1 MTHAI
6 ADDLDT
12 GTALARLRSY
22 LAQIEMPLD
31 SRLPPERELAETLGV
46 TRAGLRKALAVLE
59 SENQIW
65 RHVGKGTFI
74 GSRPIETM
82 ADVAAITRR
91 TNPTEVMRTRL
102 VLEPEVARMAALN
115 ATSAHIAEMRLCMQR
130 TRGAQTWRQY
140 EAWDNRLH
148 RVIAES
154 TQNSL
159 LLALLDTLN
168 AVRRAVVWGRL
179 RVDKVKPA
187 AQPSFV
193 RRPRGDRGG
202 DRGSRPQPRRRRH
215 ARASGECRAQPA
227 AVAPGAGTA
236 DAGGA
241 RDRCAA
247 GPDRRPRLAQ
257 NRSTALFR

>member
-1 MTHAI
+1 MTYAI
-6 ADDLDT
+6 ADDLAT

-115 ATSAHIAEMRLCMQR
+115 ATSTHIAEMRLCMQR
-130 TRGAQTWRQY
+130 TRAAQTWRQY

-179 RVDKVKPA
+179 RVDKVRPA
-187 AQPSFV
+187 ANHHSFDDHEAIV
-193 RRPRGDRGG
+193 AAIEDR
-202 DRGSRPQPRRRRH
+202 DLNRAAAAMRAHLENVERNLMRSRPAPEALMPD
-215 ARASGECRAQPA
+215 AREA
-227 AVAPGAGTA
+227 AVAQAQSA
-236 DAGGA
+236 A
-241 RDRCAA
+241 RA
-247 GPDRRPRLAQ
+247 
-257 NRSTALFR
+257 

>member
-1 MTHAI
+1 MTENI
-6 ADDLDT
+6 AT
-12 GTALARLRSY
+12 GTALSRLRTY

-31 SRLPPERELAETLGV
+31 SRLLPERELAETLGV

-74 GSRPIETM
+74 GSRPVETM
-82 ADVAAITRR
+82 ADIVAITRR
-91 TNPTEVMRTRL
+91 TNPAEVMRTRL

-130 TRGAQTWRQY
+130 TRAAQTWRQY

-187 AQPSFV
+187 PTHHSFEDHESIV
-193 RRPRGDRGG
+193 AAIENRDLNRAAAAMRAHLENVERNLLK
-202 DRGSRPQPRRRRH
+202 SRPATEMLMTEMREPAPAV
-215 ARASGECRAQPA
+215 ARA
-227 AVAPGAGTA
+227 
-236 DAGGA
+236 
-241 RDRCAA
+241 
-247 GPDRRPRLAQ
+247 
-257 NRSTALFR
+257 

>member
-1 MTHAI
+1 MTFAT
-6 ADDLDT
+6 ADDLAT

-102 VLEPEVARMAALN
+102 LLEPEVARMAALN
-115 ATSAHIAEMRLCMQR
+115 ATSSHIAEMRLCMQR
-130 TRGAQTWRQY
+130 TRAAQTWRQY

-179 RVDKVKPA
+179 RVEKVKPA
-187 AQPSFV
+187 PNHHSFDDHEAIGV
-193 RRPRGDRGG
+193 CVGQR
-202 DRGSRPQPRRRRH
+202 
-215 ARASGECRAQPA
+215 
-227 AVAPGAGTA
+227 T
-236 DAGGA
+236 
-241 RDRCAA
+241 
-247 GPDRRPRLAQ
+247 
-257 NRSTALFR
+257 

>member
-1 MTHAI
+1 MI
-6 ADDLDT
+6 DDFAN
-12 GTALARLRSY
+12 GTALTRLRAY

-46 TRAGLRKALAVLE
+46 TRAGLRKALSVLE
-59 SENQIW
+59 ADNQIW

-102 VLEPEVARMAALN
+102 LLEPEVARMAALN
-115 ATSAHIAEMRLCMQR
+115 ATSSHIAEMRTCMQR
-130 TRGAQTWRQY
+130 TRAAQSWRQY

-179 RVDKVKPA
+179 RVEKVKPSPNHHSFDDHEAIVA
-187 AQPSFV
+187 AIE
-193 RRPRGDRGG
+193 DR
-202 DRGSRPQPRRRRH
+202 DLNRAAAAMRAHLENVERNLLK
-215 ARASGECRAQPA
+215 ARADAMAVEMRDTAPMAARA
-227 AVAPGAGTA
+227 
-236 DAGGA
+236 
-241 RDRCAA
+241 
-247 GPDRRPRLAQ
+247 
-257 NRSTALFR
+257 

>member
-1 MTHAI
+1 MTDDI
-6 ADDLDT
+6 AT
-12 GTALARLRSY
+12 GTALTRLRGY
-22 LAQIEMPLD
+22 LAQIEMPID

-59 SENQIW
+59 ADNQIW

-91 TNPTEVMRTRL
+91 TNPAEVMRTRL

-115 ATSAHIAEMRLCMQR
+115 ATSTHIAEMRLCMQR
-130 TRGAQTWRQY
+130 TRAAQSWRQY

-179 RVDKVKPA
+179 RVEKLKPA
-187 AQPSFV
+187 PTHHSFEDHEAIV
-193 RRPRGDRGG
+193 AAIEDR
-202 DRGSRPQPRRRRH
+202 DLNRAAAAMRTHLENVERNLLRARTSPEPPISELRDSAPMA
-215 ARASGECRAQPA
+215 ARA
-227 AVAPGAGTA
+227 
-236 DAGGA
+236 
-241 RDRCAA
+241 
-247 GPDRRPRLAQ
+247 
-257 NRSTALFR
+257 

>member
-1 MTHAI
+1 MTLAI
-6 ADDLDT
+6 ADSPDS

-115 ATSAHIAEMRLCMQR
+115 ATSSHIAEMRLCMQR
-130 TRGAQTWRQY
+130 TRAAQTWRQY

-154 TQNSL
+154 TQNAL

-179 RVDKVKPA
+179 RVEKVKPA
-187 AQPSFV
+187 PNHHSFEDHEAIVAAIEDRDVDRAAAAMRAHLENVERNLLRARPALEPALPDV
-193 RRPRGDRGG
+193 RE
-202 DRGSRPQPRRRRH
+202 
-215 ARASGECRAQPA
+215 APA
-227 AVAPGAGTA
+227 A
-236 DAGGA
+236 
-241 RDRCAA
+241 
-247 GPDRRPRLAQ
+247 
-257 NRSTALFR
+257 

>member
-1 MTHAI
+1 MT
-6 ADDLDT
+6 DDITDA
-12 GTALARLRSY
+12 TALSRLRAY

-31 SRLPPERELAETLGV
+31 SRLPPERELAESLGV

-59 SENQIW
+59 GENQIW

-74 GSRPIETM
+74 GSRPIENM

-91 TNPTEVMRTRL
+91 TNPAEVMRTRL

-115 ATSAHIAEMRLCMQR
+115 ATSAHIAEMRMCMQR
-130 TRGAQTWRQY
+130 TRAAQTWRQY

-148 RVIAES
+148 RVVAES

-187 AQPSFV
+187 ANHHSFDDHEAIV
-193 RRPRGDRGG
+193 AAIEDRDMNRAAAAMRAHLENVERNLLRPRPATEPALAD
-202 DRGSRPQPRRRRH
+202 PREP
-215 ARASGECRAQPA
+215 ASAAIRA
-227 AVAPGAGTA
+227 
-236 DAGGA
+236 
-241 RDRCAA
+241 
-247 GPDRRPRLAQ
+247 
-257 NRSTALFR
+257 

>member
-1 MTHAI
+1 MTDA
-6 ADDLDT
+6 
-12 GTALARLRSY
+12 TALSRLRAY

-31 SRLPPERELAETLGV
+31 SRLPPERELAEALRV

-59 SENQIW
+59 GENQIW

-74 GSRPIETM
+74 GSRPIESM

-91 TNPTEVMRTRL
+91 TNPAEVMRTRL

-130 TRGAQTWRQY
+130 TREAQTWRQY

-179 RVDKVKPA
+179 RADKVKPA
-187 AQPSFV
+187 PNHHSFDDHEAIV
-193 RRPRGDRGG
+193 AAIEDRDMNRAAAAMRGHLENVERNLL
-202 DRGSRPQPRRRRH
+202 RSRP
-215 ARASGECRAQPA
+215 AAEPA
-227 AVAPGAGTA
+227 APEP
-236 DAGGA
+236 
-241 RDRCAA
+241 REAA
-247 GPDRRPRLAQ
+247 AAIRA
-257 NRSTALFR
+257 

>member
-1 MTHAI
+1 MN
-6 ADDLDT
+6 DDLAS
-12 GTALARLRSY
+12 GSALARLRTY

-31 SRLPPERELAETLGV
+31 SRLPPERDLAGTLGV
-46 TRAGLRKALAVLE
+46 TRAALRKALATLE

-82 ADVAAITRR
+82 ADVAAMTRR
-91 TNPTEVMRTRL
+91 TNPAEVMRTRL
-102 VLEPEVARMAALN
+102 VLEPEVARLAALN
-115 ATSAHIAEMRLCMQR
+115 ATSAHIAEMHLCMQR
-130 TRGAQTWRQY
+130 TRAAQTWRQY

-148 RVIAES
+148 RVIAEA

-187 AQPSFV
+187 TSHHSFEDHEAIV
-193 RRPRGDRGG
+193 AAIENRDLDRAAGAM
-202 DRGSRPQPRRRRH
+202 RAHLENVERNLLR
-215 ARASGECRAQPA
+215 ARQPA
-227 AVAPGAGTA
+227 ESVAVEMREVAPT
-236 DAGGA
+236 
-241 RDRCAA
+241 
-247 GPDRRPRLAQ
+247 
-257 NRSTALFR
+257 T

>member
-1 MTHAI
+1 MTDDI
-6 ADDLDT
+6 AN
-12 GTALARLRSY
+12 GTALARLRTY

-46 TRAGLRKALAVLE
+46 TRASLRKALAVLE

-115 ATSAHIAEMRLCMQR
+115 ATSTHIAEMRLCMQR
-130 TRGAQTWRQY
+130 TRSAQTWRQY

-154 TQNSL
+154 TQNAL

-179 RVDKVKPA
+179 RVEKVKPA
-187 AQPSFV
+187 PNHHSFEDHEAIV
-193 RRPRGDRGG
+193 AAIENRDLDRAAGAM
-202 DRGSRPQPRRRRH
+202 RMHLENVERNLLK
-215 ARASGECRAQPA
+215 ARPA
-227 AVAPGAGTA
+227 AEMMVTEMREAAPSAVRA
-236 DAGGA
+236 
-241 RDRCAA
+241 
-247 GPDRRPRLAQ
+247 
-257 NRSTALFR
+257 

>member
-1 MTHAI
+1 MI
-6 ADDLDT
+6 DDFAN
-12 GTALARLRSY
+12 GTALTRLRAY

-46 TRAGLRKALAVLE
+46 TRAGLRKALSVLE
-59 SENQIW
+59 ADNQIW

-91 TNPTEVMRTRL
+91 TNPAEVMRTRL

-115 ATSAHIAEMRLCMQR
+115 ATSSHIAEMRTCMQR
-130 TRGAQTWRQY
+130 TRAAQSWRQY

-179 RVDKVKPA
+179 RIEKVKPA
-187 AQPSFV
+187 PNHHSFDDHEAIV
-193 RRPRGDRGG
+193 AAIEDR
-202 DRGSRPQPRRRRH
+202 DLNRAAAAMRAHLENVERNLLK
-215 ARASGECRAQPA
+215 ARADAMAGEMRDSAPMAARA
-227 AVAPGAGTA
+227 
-236 DAGGA
+236 
-241 RDRCAA
+241 
-247 GPDRRPRLAQ
+247 
-257 NRSTALFR
+257 

>member
-1 MTHAI
+1 MPNDI
-6 ADDLDT
+6 SP
-12 GTALARLRSY
+12 GTALARLRAH

-31 SRLPPERELAETLGV
+31 SRLPPERTLASALGV
-46 TRAGLRKALAVLE
+46 TRAELRKALAVLE
-59 SENQIW
+59 SENQLW

-74 GSRPIETM
+74 GSRPIETL

-91 TNPTEVMRTRL
+91 TNPAEVMRTRQ

-115 ATSAHIAEMRLCMQR
+115 ATSAHIAEMRACMQR
-130 TRGAQTWRQY
+130 TRAAQSWRQY

-179 RVDKVKPA
+179 RVDKVKPTPNHHSFDDHEAIVA
-187 AQPSFV
+187 AIE
-193 RRPRGDRGG
+193 DRDL
-202 DRGSRPQPRRRRH
+202 DRAASAMRANLENVERNLLRSRP
-215 ARASGECRAQPA
+215 S
-227 AVAPGAGTA
+227 A
-236 DAGGA
+236 DAAGDVRGA
-241 RDRCAA
+241 APMPGLRA
-247 GPDRRPRLAQ
+247 
-257 NRSTALFR
+257 

>member
-1 MTHAI
+1 MTENI
-6 ADDLDT
+6 AT
-12 GTALARLRSY
+12 GTALSRLRTY

-31 SRLPPERELAETLGV
+31 SRLLPERELAETLGV

-74 GSRPIETM
+74 GSRPVETM
-82 ADVAAITRR
+82 ADIVAITRR
-91 TNPTEVMRTRL
+91 TNPAEVMRTRL

-130 TRGAQTWRQY
+130 TRAAQTWRQY

-187 AQPSFV
+187 PTHHSFEDHESIV
-193 RRPRGDRGG
+193 AAIENRDLNRAAAAMRAHLENVERNLLK
-202 DRGSRPQPRRRRH
+202 SRPATEMLMTEMREPAPSV
-215 ARASGECRAQPA
+215 ARA
-227 AVAPGAGTA
+227 
-236 DAGGA
+236 
-241 RDRCAA
+241 
-247 GPDRRPRLAQ
+247 
-257 NRSTALFR
+257 

>member
-1 MTHAI
+1 MNDEI
-6 ADDLDT
+6 AS
-12 GTALARLRSY
+12 GTALARLRTY

-31 SRLPPERELAETLGV
+31 SRLPPERDLAETLGV
-46 TRAGLRKALAVLE
+46 TRAALRKALATLE

-91 TNPTEVMRTRL
+91 TNPAEVMRTRL

-115 ATSAHIAEMRLCMQR
+115 ATSAHIAEMHLCMQR
-130 TRGAQTWRQY
+130 TRAAQTWRQY

-148 RVIAES
+148 RVIAEA

-179 RVDKVKPA
+179 RVDKVKPSSNHHSFEDHEAIVA
-187 AQPSFV
+187 AIEDRDLDRAAAAMRAHLENVERNLLRARPPAENVTAEV
-193 RRPRGDRGG
+193 R
-202 DRGSRPQPRRRRH
+202 
-215 ARASGECRAQPA
+215 E
-227 AVAPGAGTA
+227 VAPT
-236 DAGGA
+236 
-241 RDRCAA
+241 
-247 GPDRRPRLAQ
+247 
-257 NRSTALFR
+257 S

>member
-1 MTHAI
+1 MTYAI
-6 ADDLDT
+6 ADDLAT
-12 GTALARLRSY
+12 GTALARLRVY

-91 TNPTEVMRTRL
+91 TNPAEVMRTRL

-115 ATSAHIAEMRLCMQR
+115 ATSTHIAEMRLCMQR
-130 TRGAQTWRQY
+130 TRAAQTWRQY

-187 AQPSFV
+187 ANHHSFDDHEAIV
-193 RRPRGDRGG
+193 AAIEDRDLNRAAAAMRAHLENVERNLLKARP
-202 DRGSRPQPRRRRH
+202 PQDAVMAELRE
-215 ARASGECRAQPA
+215 APA
-227 AVAPGAGTA
+227 A
-236 DAGGA
+236 
-241 RDRCAA
+241 
-247 GPDRRPRLAQ
+247 
-257 NRSTALFR
+257 

>member
-1 MTHAI
+1 MT
-6 ADDLDT
+6 DDITDA
-12 GTALARLRSY
+12 TALSRLRAY

-31 SRLPPERELAETLGV
+31 SRLPPERELAESLGV

-59 SENQIW
+59 GENQIW

-74 GSRPIETM
+74 GSRPIESM

-91 TNPTEVMRTRL
+91 TNPAEVMRTRL

-130 TRGAQTWRQY
+130 TREAQTWRQY

-179 RVDKVKPA
+179 RADKVKPA
-187 AQPSFV
+187 PNHHSFDDHEAIV
-193 RRPRGDRGG
+193 AAIEDRDMNRAAAAMRGHLENVERNLLRPR
-202 DRGSRPQPRRRRH
+202 
-215 ARASGECRAQPA
+215 PA
-227 AVAPGAGTA
+227 AEPPAPEP
-236 DAGGA
+236 
-241 RDRCAA
+241 REAA
-247 GPDRRPRLAQ
+247 AAIRA
-257 NRSTALFR
+257 

>member
-1 MTHAI
+1 M
-6 ADDLDT
+6 ADDLAT
-12 GTALARLRSY
+12 GTALARLRIY

-31 SRLPPERELAETLGV
+31 SRLPPERDLAETLGV
-46 TRAGLRKALAVLE
+46 TRAGLRKALSVLE
-59 SENQIW
+59 AENQIW

-74 GSRPIETM
+74 GSRPIETL

-115 ATSAHIAEMRLCMQR
+115 ATSAHIAEMRTCMQR
-130 TRGAQTWRQY
+130 TRAAQSWRQY

-154 TQNSL
+154 TQNAL

-179 RVDKVKPA
+179 RVEKVKPA
-187 AQPSFV
+187 PTHHSFEDHEAIVAAIEDRDLNRAAAAMRAHLENVERNLLKARPSLE
-193 RRPRGDRGG
+193 
-202 DRGSRPQPRRRRH
+202 
-215 ARASGECRAQPA
+215 ASGEEMRAAPA
-227 AVAPGAGTA
+227 MRA
-236 DAGGA
+236 
-241 RDRCAA
+241 
-247 GPDRRPRLAQ
+247 
-257 NRSTALFR
+257 

>member
-1 MTHAI
+1 MNDDI
-6 ADDLDT
+6 AS
-12 GTALARLRSY
+12 GTALARLRTY

-31 SRLPPERELAETLGV
+31 SRLPPERDLAGTLGV
-46 TRAGLRKALAVLE
+46 TRAALRKALATLE

-91 TNPTEVMRTRL
+91 TNPAEVMRTRL

-115 ATSAHIAEMRLCMQR
+115 ATSAHIAEMHLCMQR
-130 TRGAQTWRQY
+130 TRAAQTWRQY

-148 RVIAES
+148 RVIAEA

-179 RVDKVKPA
+179 RVDKVKPSANHHSFDDHEAIVA
-187 AQPSFV
+187 AIEDRDLDRAAAAMRAHLENVERNLLRARPSADSV
-193 RRPRGDRGG
+193 TAEMR
-202 DRGSRPQPRRRRH
+202 
-215 ARASGECRAQPA
+215 E
-227 AVAPGAGTA
+227 VAPT
-236 DAGGA
+236 
-241 RDRCAA
+241 
-247 GPDRRPRLAQ
+247 
-257 NRSTALFR
+257 T

>member
-1 MTHAI
+1 MTDDIAI
-6 ADDLDT
+6 
-12 GTALARLRSY
+12 GTALARLRTY
-22 LAQIEMPLD
+22 FMQIEMPLD
-31 SRLPPERELAETLGV
+31 SRLPPERELAATLGV

-59 SENQIW
+59 AENQIW

-74 GSRPIETM
+74 GSRPIETL

-115 ATSAHIAEMRLCMQR
+115 ATSGHIAEMRTCMQR
-130 TRGAQTWRQY
+130 TRAAQSWRQY

-179 RVDKVKPA
+179 RVEKLKPA
-187 AQPSFV
+187 PNHHSFDDHEAIV
-193 RRPRGDRGG
+193 AAIEDRDLNRAASAMRAAASWIAFITRG
-202 DRGSRPQPRRRRH
+202 
-215 ARASGECRAQPA
+215 
-227 AVAPGAGTA
+227 
-236 DAGGA
+236 
-241 RDRCAA
+241 
-247 GPDRRPRLAQ
+247 
-257 NRSTALFR
+257 